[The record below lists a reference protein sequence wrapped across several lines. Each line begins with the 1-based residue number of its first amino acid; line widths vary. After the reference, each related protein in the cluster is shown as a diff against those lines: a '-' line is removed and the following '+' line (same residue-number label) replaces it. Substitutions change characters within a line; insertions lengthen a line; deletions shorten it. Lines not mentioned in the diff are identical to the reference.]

1 MGWRRGG
8 GGEETYQDVWEE
20 EEGEP
25 VSEHLL
31 SDRLCS
37 SEEQLWM
44 RLGDCLAHQLR
55 EQCLLDAVKGG
66 RGEGGK
72 REKEREGV

>member
-1 MGWRRGG
+1 MKGWRRGG
-8 GGEETYQDVWEE
+8 SGEETYQDVWEE

-37 SEEQLWM
+37 SEEQLRM
-44 RLGDCLAHQLR
+44 RLGNCLAHQLR
-55 EQCLLDAVKGG
+55 EQCL
-66 RGEGGK
+66 
-72 REKEREGV
+72 